1 MNQQLDSLFI
11 FQITPGEAI
20 ANLLVALLCGILISF
35 FYRATYKGV
44 SYSSNYVIS
53 IIMLAMVTALVIMV
67 IGNNLAR
74 AFGLVGAMSIIRFRT
89 AVKDTQDIMFIFFAL
104 AAGLA
109 CGASMYLIGLIG
121 TLTIGFSLL
130 GLSLVMSENPLKRE
144 YLLQVLFSDKEV
156 DQANFDPVVS
166 SYCSKH
172 KVINVKALEDNRGQV
187 LEVSYYIKLKKE
199 QNAPK
204 MISELKKMP
213 GVIKVNLFYDEE

>member
-11 FQITPGEAI
+11 FKITPGEAI
-20 ANLLVALLCGILISF
+20 ANLLMALLCGILISF

-53 IIMLAMVTALVIMV
+53 IIMLAMITALVIMV

-130 GLSLVMSENPLKRE
+130 GMSLIMSENPLKRE
-144 YLLQVLFSDKEV
+144 YLLQVLFSEQEV
-156 DQANFDPVVS
+156 DQANFDPIVS
-166 SYCSKH
+166 SYCGKY
-172 KVINVKALEDNRGQV
+172 KIINIKALEDNRGQV
-187 LEVSYYIKLKKE
+187 LEVSYYIKLKKDK
-199 QNAPK
+199 NAPK
-204 MISELKKMP
+204 MIGELKKIP